1 MIRLIFISVGFL
13 AVLSSCTKE
22 KTPYMQAPN
31 CNGTVSF
38 ANDVLP
44 IIEQHC
50 TGCHNAGNASGSYN
64 LSDYTTISSHANAVL
79 GSMKNSGFQ
88 LMPQGGPALPDSTIQ
103 LIECWIYQGK
113 LDN

>member
-1 MIRLIFISVGFL
+1 MNRILFITICSLFL
-13 AVLSSCTKE
+13 ASSCTKE
-22 KTPYMQAPN
+22 KTPFAQIPT

-44 IIEQHC
+44 LIQQQC
-50 TGCHNAGNASGSYN
+50 TGCHDAGNASGGYN
-64 LSDYTTISSHANAVL
+64 LSDYTSISSHANAVL
-79 GSMKNSGFQ
+79 GSMRNSGYK
-88 LMPQGGPALPDSTIQ
+88 LMPQGGPALPDSSIQ

>member
-1 MIRLIFISVGFL
+1 MNRFLFISICSLFL
-13 AVLSSCTKE
+13 ASSCTKE
-22 KTPYMQAPN
+22 KTPFIQTPS
-31 CNGTVSF
+31 CNGPVSF

-44 IIEQHC
+44 VIEQNC
-50 TGCHNAGNASGSYN
+50 SGCHDANGAGGYSFT
-64 LSDYTTISSHANAVL
+64 DYSNISTNANAL
-79 GSMKNSGFQ
+79 LSSLRATGPQ

>member
-1 MIRLIFISVGFL
+1 MNRILFITVCSLFF
-13 AVLSSCTKE
+13 ASSCTKE
-22 KTPYMQAPN
+22 KTPFSQIPT

-44 IIEQHC
+44 LMEQNC
-50 TGCHNAGNASGSYN
+50 TGCHNAGNASGGYN
-64 LSDYTTISSHANAVL
+64 LSDYTTIAAHANATL
-79 GSMKNSGFQ
+79 GSMRNSGYK
-88 LMPQGGPALPDSTIQ
+88 LMPQGGPALPDSSIQ

>member
-1 MIRLIFISVGFL
+1 MNRILFITLCSIFL
-13 AVLSSCTKE
+13 ASSCTKE
-22 KTPYMQAPN
+22 KTPFAQAPT

-44 IIEQHC
+44 IIQQQC
-50 TGCHNAGNASGSYN
+50 TGCHDAGNASGGYN
-64 LSDYTTISSHANAVL
+64 LSDHATIAAHANAVL
-79 GSMKNSGFQ
+79 GSMRSSGYQ